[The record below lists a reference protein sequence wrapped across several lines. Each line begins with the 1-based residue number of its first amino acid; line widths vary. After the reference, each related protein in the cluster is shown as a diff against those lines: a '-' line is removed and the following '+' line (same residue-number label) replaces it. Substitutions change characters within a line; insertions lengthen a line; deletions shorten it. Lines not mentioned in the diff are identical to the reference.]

1 MAKQNKVRRFPNAK
15 EPGYTGRRRSK
26 KRQSRWTR
34 EPETVPEGLGKGLS
48 LRYSGKS

>member
-1 MAKQNKVRRFPNAK
+1 MAKQKIKQKFPNNK
-15 EPGYTGRRRSK
+15 EPGYTGRKRPK
-26 KRQSRWTR
+26 KRQRRWPK